1 MKTTLLIA
9 AIALGMIAAASA
21 QEMKPMTPG
30 KPSAS
35 ALEAKVR
42 KSWEQFKNKDKAGF
56 AAGLAE
62 GYRAVEDDGDGA
74 RDAKAEVSEIDDFV
88 VSQYAL
94 TGFHVSSLGA
104 GAALVTYTG
113 EYSGT
118 AGGQPVHDKIAVA
131 EVWVK
136 RGGDWK
142 ELYSQDTKVK

>member
-1 MKTTLLIA
+1 MKTTLLSVAVCVGMVVA
-9 AIALGMIAAASA
+9 AFA
-21 QEMKPMTPG
+21 QEMKPTTPAQ
-30 KPSAS
+30 PSAS

-62 GYRAVEDDGDGA
+62 GYRAVEDDGDGV
-74 RDAKAEVSEIDDFV
+74 RDAKAEVAEIDGFV
-88 VSQYAL
+88 LSQYAL
-94 TGFHVSSLGA
+94 TGFHITPLGA
-104 GAALVTYTG
+104 GSALVTYTG

-118 AGGQPVHDKIAVA
+118 ADGQPVHDKIAVA
-131 EVWVK
+131 EIWVK